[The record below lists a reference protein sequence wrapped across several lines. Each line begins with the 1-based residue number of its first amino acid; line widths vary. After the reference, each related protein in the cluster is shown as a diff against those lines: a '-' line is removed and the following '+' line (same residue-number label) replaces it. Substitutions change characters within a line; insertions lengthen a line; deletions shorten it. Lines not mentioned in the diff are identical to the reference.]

1 MIYKVISYFIF
12 LLKSKNQHGVHSPF
26 VYALVTKCFYQ
37 KTNLKKTTNYLSIK
51 NTLLNNDTIISV
63 TDYGAKS
70 KVFKTEQRSIKAI
83 AKHVGLSNKRAQLL
97 IRISEY
103 FSPKNVLE
111 FGTSV
116 GLSASAI
123 SLGNPSSTITTLEGC
138 PETAQIAKNQFD
150 KFNLNN
156 INVLVEE
163 FDQSLSQLKINQ
175 PLDMVYFDGNHQKNA
190 TLKYF
195 EYCLQHIHNDS
206 FFIFD
211 DIHWS
216 REMKEAW
223 EKIKAHPKV
232 RVTIDTY
239 QWGIVFFRTEQ
250 EKEHFTIRV

>member
-26 VYALVTKCFYQ
+26 VYDLVTKCFYQ
-37 KTNLKKTTNYLSIK
+37 KTNLKKATIYSSIK
-51 NTLLNNDTIISV
+51 NTLSHNNTIISV
-63 TDYGAKS
+63 TDFGAKS
-70 KVFKTEQRSIKAI
+70 KVFKTEQRRIKAI
-83 AKHVGLSNKRAQLL
+83 AKHVGLSTKRAQLL
-97 IRISEY
+97 IRISAY
-103 FSPKNVLE
+103 FSPKHILE
-111 FGTSV
+111 FGTSI

-123 SLGNPSSTITTLEGC
+123 SLGNPNSTITTLEGC
-138 PETAQIAKNQFD
+138 PETAQIAKNQFE

-156 INVLVEE
+156 INVVVGE
-163 FDQSLSQLKINQ
+163 FDQSLSQLKMNQ

-195 EYCLQHIHNDS
+195 EHCLQHIHNDS

-216 REMKEAW
+216 KQMAEAW
-223 EKIKAHPKV
+223 EEIKQHPEV

-239 QWGIVFFRTEQ
+239 QWGIVFFRKEQ